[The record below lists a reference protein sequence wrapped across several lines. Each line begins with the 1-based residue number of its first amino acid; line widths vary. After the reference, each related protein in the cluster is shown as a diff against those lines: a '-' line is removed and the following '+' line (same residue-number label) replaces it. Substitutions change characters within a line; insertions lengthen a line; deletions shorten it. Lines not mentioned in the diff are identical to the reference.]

1 MRNKLFL
8 IDGTALIYRAYF
20 AFIRNPLFN
29 SKGQNTSAI
38 YGVINSFLKIIE
50 EYQPHYV
57 MVSFD
62 RKEKTFRHEMDENYK
77 ANRPPMPDDLV
88 EQIEPVKQFFKL
100 INIPEISLAG
110 YEADDVIGTFA
121 EHFKDQADVYIV
133 SGDKDF
139 AQIVQ
144 PHVYLLDPF
153 KNKLMDEEAVKEKY
167 GIEASQFINYLAIV
181 GDSADNIPG
190 VKGLGP
196 KAAEKLLTQ
205 FKDLDDIYANLES
218 QKGATLKK
226 LSEQKENAYQS
237 YELAKI
243 DLHVPVEIPP
253 MTSLVCCLNNSAS
266 LKDFFDDFELNN
278 LKKKLMAVIPLEESS
293 DSVSKDEENKTQ
305 DADNDDYYEQALL
318 FEDDKAQVNKASS
331 LNQDK
336 ELEFEAIQIKSLD
349 HLQTVLDANDSQII
363 ALDTE
368 TTSLDTQTAD
378 LVGISFAYSEHT
390 AYYIPLNHFA
400 SDNLAQKDI
409 LSILNKYLQDK
420 VIIGH
425 NLKYDLEVLEYQGLI
440 LSNSV
445 FDTMI
450 ASFLL
455 DPTND
460 GNSLDKCMLREFD
473 YSMQAIT
480 ELIGKGKDQK
490 SFELVSIQDATFYAA
505 EDAWAS
511 YKLYQIYKESIALQS
526 LAKLFYEIEIPLIQ
540 AIKKMEMN
548 GAYIDKEFL
557 RKLSEEVNEKIN
569 KLVSQIYNIAGYQ
582 FNLNSTQ
589 QLAKLLFEEMEIPPV
604 KKTKKGFSTDV
615 TVLETLAPDYQVVR
629 LMLEYRQLA
638 KLESTYI
645 SALPKLINEK
655 SQRIHS
661 SFNQIGA
668 STGRLS
674 STNPNLQNI
683 PIRTE
688 MGSKIRQAFVP
699 QDEDSLILAADY
711 SQIELRL
718 LAIFSGDSVL
728 IDTFNNNGDI
738 HRSTAGLI
746 YNKSAEEITPEER
759 RSAKTINFGIIYG
772 MGAQKLSK
780 ELNISQKEAKE
791 FISHYFTTFPT
802 IKNFMNEMVEK
813 ARNYGYCETISG
825 RKLFLPGM
833 KSSNKRLVSEAERV
847 AVNMPIQGSA
857 ADVIKIAM
865 SNIHAK
871 IKDNPDIKMI
881 IQVHDELVFEVKKTA
896 LDKMKELI
904 KEEMENALPEE
915 YSKIVKLSVDI
926 GVGDNWLQA
935 H

>member
-50 EYQPHYV
+50 EYKPNYV

-88 EQIEPVKQFFKL
+88 EQIEPVKQFFQL
-100 INIPEISLAG
+100 ISIPEISLAG

-121 EHFKDQADVYIV
+121 EHYKDKADVYIV

-139 AQIVQ
+139 AQLVQ
-144 PHVYLLDPF
+144 AHVYLLDPF
-153 KNKLMDEEAVKEKY
+153 KNTLMDQDKVKEKY

-181 GDSADNIPG
+181 GDTADNIPG

-205 FKDLDDIYANLES
+205 FKDLDDIYANLDS

-226 LSEQKENAYQS
+226 LSENKDQAYKS

-243 DLHVPVEIPP
+243 DLNVPVEMPEI
-253 MTSLVCCLNNSAS
+253 TSLVCCLKGTKTLS
-266 LKDFFDDFELNN
+266 DFFDNFELNT
-278 LKKKLMAVIPLEESS
+278 LKKKLMSVIPLEENFTS
-293 DSVSKDEENKTQ
+293 DENIDNNIASDE
-305 DADNDDYYEQALL
+305 DHYEQGLL
-318 FEDDKAQVNKASS
+318 FGQTDNESNETEMVQTKREDSFKAILIQSLADLDKILKSNKSDI
-331 LNQDK
+331 L
-336 ELEFEAIQIKSLD
+336 
-349 HLQTVLDANDSQII
+349 

-368 TTSLDTQTAD
+368 TTSLETQDAQ
-378 LVGISFAYSEHT
+378 LVGISFAYNENT
-390 AYYIPLNHFA
+390 AYYVPLGHFA
-400 SDNLAQKDI
+400 SDNLP
-409 LSILNKYLQDK
+409 LNEVLQVFERYIK
-420 VIIGH
+420 GKTIIGH
-425 NLKYDLEVLEYQGLI
+425 NLKYDLEVIEYQGLKI
-440 LSNSV
+440 ENQV

-450 ASFLL
+450 ASFIL

-460 GNSLDKCMLREFD
+460 GNSLDKCMDREFD
-473 YSMQAIT
+473 YTMQAIS
-480 ELIGKGKDQK
+480 ELIGKGKNQK
-490 SFELVSIQDATFYAA
+490 SFALVSLEDASFYAA
-505 EDAWAS
+505 EDAWATLKLF
-511 YKLYQIYKESIALQS
+511 KLYKDKVENNGLSH
-526 LAKLFYEIEIPLIQ
+526 LFSKIEIPLIF
-540 AIKKMEMN
+540 AIKRMEMN
-548 GAYIDKEFL
+548 GAYIDKDFL
-557 RKLSEEVNEKIN
+557 KDLSDQVNDKIN
-569 KLVSQIYNIAGYQ
+569 KLVSEIYNIAGYQ

-604 KKTKKGFSTDV
+604 KKTKTGYSTDAS
-615 TVLETLAPDYQVVR
+615 VLEILAEDYEVVR
-629 LMLEYRQLA
+629 LMLDYRQLA

-645 SALPKLINEK
+645 SALPKLINERTK
-655 SQRIHS
+655 RLHS
-661 SFNQIGA
+661 NFNQIGA

-699 QDEDSLILAADY
+699 QDKDSLILAADY

-718 LAIFSGDSVL
+718 LAIFSGDSAL
-728 IDTFNNNGDI
+728 IETFNNNGDI

-746 YNKSAEEITPEER
+746 YNKDPEDITSEER

-780 ELNISQKEAKE
+780 ELNISQKEAKD
-791 FISHYFTTFPT
+791 FISHYFETFPT
-802 IKNFMNEMVEK
+802 IKNFMNNMVKK
-813 ARNYGYCETISG
+813 AKTYGYCETISG
-825 RKLFLPGM
+825 RKLFLPGI
-833 KSSNKRLVSEAERV
+833 KSTNKRIVSESERV

-865 SNIHAK
+865 TNLHNR
-871 IKDNPDIKMI
+871 IKDNPQIKMI
-881 IQVHDELVFEVKKTA
+881 IQVHDELVFEVKKAA
-896 LDKMKELI
+896 LEEMKAII
-904 KEEMENALPEE
+904 KEEMESALPQE

>member
-1 MRNKLFL
+1 MRDKLFL

-50 EYQPHYV
+50 EYQPSYV

-88 EQIEPVKQFFKL
+88 EQIEPVKDFFKL

-121 EHFKDQADVYIV
+121 EHFKGEAEVYIV

-153 KNKLMDEEAVKEKY
+153 KNKLMDEKAVKEKY
-167 GIEASQFINYLAIV
+167 GIDASQFINYLAIV

-243 DLHVPVEIPP
+243 DLHVPVDIPKL
-253 MTSLVCCLNNSAS
+253 TSLVCCLNNSAS
-266 LKDFFDDFELNN
+266 LKDYFDDFELNT
-278 LKKKLMAVIPLEESS
+278 LKKKLMSVIPLEENSNS
-293 DSVSKDEENKTQ
+293 DKIQEEKTSQDTSK
-305 DADNDDYYEQALL
+305 DDYYEQGLL
-318 FEDDKAQVNKASS
+318 FEDTSVDKSKISNSEDGKQVEFKAI
-331 LNQDK
+331 L
-336 ELEFEAIQIKSLD
+336 IKSLE
-349 HLQTVLDANDSQII
+349 HLQEVLSANETDII

-368 TTSLDTQTAD
+368 TTSLDTQVAE
-378 LVGISFAYSEHT
+378 LVGISFSYTTDS

-400 SDNLAQKDI
+400 SDNLPQEDV
-409 LSILNKYLQDK
+409 LSVLDKYLK
-420 VIIGH
+420 GKMIIGH
-425 NLKYDLEVLEYQGLI
+425 NLKYDLEVIEYQGLA
-440 LSNSV
+440 LDNKV

-511 YKLYQIYKESIALQS
+511 YKLYQVYKGNIEHHGLS
-526 LAKLFYEIEIPLIQ
+526 KLFYKIEIPLIC

-548 GAYIDKEFL
+548 GAYIDKDFL
-557 RKLSEEVNEKIN
+557 KDLSDQVNEKIN
-569 KLVSQIYNIAGYQ
+569 NLVSEIYNIAGYQ

-604 KKTKKGFSTDV
+604 KKTKRGYSTDV
-615 TVLETLAPDYQVVR
+615 TVLETLADDYEIVR

-655 SQRIHS
+655 SGRIHS

-688 MGSKIRQAFVP
+688 LGSKIREAFVP
-699 QDEDSLILAADY
+699 QEQDSVILAADY

-718 LAIFSGDSVL
+718 LAIFSGDSAL
-728 IDTFNNNGDI
+728 IDTFNKNGDI
-738 HRSTAGLI
+738 HRSTAALI
-746 YNKSAEEITPEER
+746 YNKAPEDITSDER

-791 FISHYFTTFPT
+791 FIAHYFQTFPT
-802 IKNFMNEMVEK
+802 IKNFMNKMVKK
-813 ARNYGYCETISG
+813 AKTYGYCETISG
-825 RKLFLPGM
+825 RKLFLPGI
-833 KSSNKRLVSEAERV
+833 KSSNKRLISEAERV

-865 SNIHAK
+865 TNLHNK

-881 IQVHDELVFEVKKTA
+881 IQVHDELVFEVKKKV
-896 LDKMKELI
+896 LEDMKALI
-904 KEEMENALPEE
+904 KEEMEGALPEE

-926 GVGDNWLQA
+926 GIGANWLQA

>member
-1 MRNKLFL
+1 
-8 IDGTALIYRAYF
+8 
-20 AFIRNPLFN
+20 
-29 SKGQNTSAI
+29 
-38 YGVINSFLKIIE
+38 
-50 EYQPHYV
+50 
-57 MVSFD
+57 
-62 RKEKTFRHEMDENYK
+62 
-77 ANRPPMPDDLV
+77 
-88 EQIEPVKQFFKL
+88 
-100 INIPEISLAG
+100 
-110 YEADDVIGTFA
+110 
-121 EHFKDQADVYIV
+121 
-133 SGDKDF
+133 
-139 AQIVQ
+139 
-144 PHVYLLDPF
+144 
-153 KNKLMDEEAVKEKY
+153 
-167 GIEASQFINYLAIV
+167 
-181 GDSADNIPG
+181 
-190 VKGLGP
+190 
-196 KAAEKLLTQ
+196 
-205 FKDLDDIYANLES
+205 
-218 QKGATLKK
+218 
-226 LSEQKENAYQS
+226 
-237 YELAKI
+237 
-243 DLHVPVEIPP
+243 
-253 MTSLVCCLNNSAS
+253 
-266 LKDFFDDFELNN
+266 
-278 LKKKLMAVIPLEESS
+278 
-293 DSVSKDEENKTQ
+293 
-305 DADNDDYYEQALL
+305 
-318 FEDDKAQVNKASS
+318 
-331 LNQDK
+331 
-336 ELEFEAIQIKSLD
+336 
-349 HLQTVLDANDSQII
+349 
-363 ALDTE
+363 
-368 TTSLDTQTAD
+368 
-378 LVGISFAYSEHT
+378 
-390 AYYIPLNHFA
+390 
-400 SDNLAQKDI
+400 
-409 LSILNKYLQDK
+409 
-420 VIIGH
+420 
-425 NLKYDLEVLEYQGLI
+425 
-440 LSNSV
+440 
-445 FDTMI
+445 MI

-511 YKLYQIYKESIALQS
+511 YKLYQIYKESIAHQY

-604 KKTKKGFSTDV
+604 KKTKRGYSTDV